1 MLPTMTD
8 KDKIKINR
16 SKKTRL
22 ARLSHNE
29 ELAKTTLEEIGKQKK
44 ALEVVRTMS
53 GLYSQ
58 QVSPIKK
65 EDCSVSKIRKKASPY
80 LLVNSR
86 AFIKRKVK

>member
-1 MLPTMTD
+1 M
-8 KDKIKINR
+8 
-16 SKKTRL
+16 
-22 ARLSHNE
+22 SHNE
-29 ELAKTTLEEIGKQKK
+29 ELEKTTLEDIGKQKK

-65 EDCSVSKIRKKASPY
+65 EESSVSKIRKMASPY
-80 LLVNSR
+80 LLINSR